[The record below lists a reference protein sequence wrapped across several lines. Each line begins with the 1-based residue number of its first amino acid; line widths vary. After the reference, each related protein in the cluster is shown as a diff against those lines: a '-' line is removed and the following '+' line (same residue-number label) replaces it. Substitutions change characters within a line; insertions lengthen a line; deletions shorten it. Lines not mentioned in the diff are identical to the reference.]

1 MDSLSENEFRSM
13 LQQGQLSEIR
23 QRIDLDRIDVGS
35 NERLALNA
43 QFLFKTGQ
51 IESSKA
57 IYTLL
62 ANEQG
67 NWNARLNLGHCEK
80 ALGNHQ
86 QAAVYYRALA
96 EGEDASRQ
104 AIAYWSLANMKDRL
118 LDKDDRLKLIEMLA
132 LNDLSPAA
140 RALANFTLGILE
152 EESGDFGAAFRYL
165 SEANDLIAMNRPW
178 RGDAYQQL
186 IHRLM
191 QFAGEARH
199 RAETNVVR
207 PVFIVGMPRSGT
219 TLVEQ
224 ILAAH
229 SEVEATDELL
239 YLDQV
244 SRSLEETVGGYAKR
258 IKRLT
263 SEEMRRWQQFYAE
276 SSALHCSDTKP
287 VRIDKNP
294 NNFLHVALIMAL
306 FPHAKIVNLVRPS
319 LDNAMSVYS
328 QFFPVGH
335 EYSYTMAGISFYW
348 QGYVTLMKH
357 WQSIFGDSMINVSYA
372 KLVSDSKSEIKRLLD
387 FCELTHE
394 PLCFEP
400 NRSDRVVLTP
410 SAAQVRKPIEASG
423 LGKGMRYAEFM
434 PNHVDAFRRIDQVVS
449 EVLV

>member
-1 MDSLSENEFRSM
+1 MDSLPDDEFRTL
-13 LQQGQLSEIR
+13 LQQGLLS
-23 QRIDLDRIDVGS
+23 DLLGRVDL
-35 NERLALNA
+35 ERTPTESPKRRALNA
-43 QFLFKTGQ
+43 QLLFKIGQ
-51 IESSKA
+51 IKESRDVYSS
-57 IYTLL
+57 LV
-62 ANEQG
+62 NEFG
-67 NWNARLNLGHCEK
+67 DWNARLNLGHCEK

-86 QAAVYYRALA
+86 LAATHYRGLIQ
-96 EGEDASRQ
+96 GDNSSRR
-104 AIAYWSLANMKDRL
+104 AIAFWSLANMKDRL
-118 LDKDDRLKLIEMLA
+118 LDQEDRLALLDILEDEELSLA
-132 LNDLSPAA
+132 G
-140 RALANFTLGILE
+140 RALANFTLAALE
-152 EESGDFGAAFRYL
+152 EESGDLGAAFGYL
-165 SEANDLIAMNRPW
+165 TEANDLIAMNRPW

-224 ILAAH
+224 ILASH
-229 SEVEATDELL
+229 SKVEATDELL

-244 SRSLEETVGGYAKR
+244 SRALEETVGGYAKR
-258 IKRLT
+258 IKKLT
-263 SEEMRRWQQFYAE
+263 FEEISRWQHFYAE
-276 SSALHCSDTKP
+276 SSALHCSNTKP

-328 QFFPVGH
+328 QFFPLGH
-335 EYSYTMAGISFYW
+335 EYSYTLKGIVFYW

-357 WQSIFGDSMINVSYA
+357 WKSLFSDSMINVSYA
-372 KLVSDSKSEIKRLLD
+372 NLVSDSKSEITKLLD

-434 PNHVDAFRRIDQVVS
+434 PDHVDAFRRIDQVVS